1 MEEEAAGW
9 YGEGDHRAPSG
20 LTESSGPRQEED
32 HAHETHLDAHAHTHA
47 PLEASSH
54 TGPTPMD
61 AESQIPLTSSVASQ
75 HSGGAQ
81 QGALLPPEEV
91 DGFFTSLDS
100 LGRDRSRYYAH
111 THNPSHAHSLQ
122 QYSSH
127 STHGRMG
134 GSPVR
139 PHYPTPLHAAWF
151 PEHSR
156 GMAVS
161 HSPSASW
168 VPPLSSR
175 PPPSTSLHH
184 SHLFTFPPT
193 PPKDATPDTIG
204 MGAAAHDYSVATSTG
219 SHHSHQPA
227 LDAAMAELK
236 SPPPLLPVHASSMG
250 VMGASK
256 REGSDEYPLSSDP
269 IHISGQ
275 HPSLIQNPQPPEV
288 LHPESYSVGAYDTY
302 LPAHEDAYYPTPP
315 DPTPPGRAPSNSVS
329 KNKAKAKAS
338 AEGRECVNCGATS
351 TPLWRRDGNG
361 HYLCNACG
369 LYYKMN
375 GQNRPLIKPKQRMS
389 AQRRAGTNCANC
401 KTTTTTLWRRNQN
414 GEPVCN
420 ACGLY
425 YKLHNVNRPLTMKKE
440 GIQTRNRKLSSKS
453 KKKKGMLGFPDML
466 KPLDKGGFGGFGTGG
481 SGFGSMSHYMYGG
494 QMHGSSMAGGFMSAP
509 PMHGMSAMSGV
520 GLGLSSTS
528 QIQIPSSL
536 SLQPPVNGWRSDYA

>member
-1 MEEEAAGW
+1 MDGDGAAWYADGGPGAQPTMEEGPPGMHLKDETPH
-9 YGEGDHRAPSG
+9 EGV
-20 LTESSGPRQEED
+20 
-32 HAHETHLDAHAHTHA
+32 LDAH
-47 PLEASSH
+47 
-54 TGPTPMD
+54 TPMD
-61 AESQIPLTSSVASQ
+61 ATDPSAPTPMNVESQIHLSGGVTSQ
-75 HSGGAQ
+75 HSGGQ

-100 LGRDRSRYYAH
+100 SGREHRARYYAH
-111 THNPSHAHSLQ
+111 AHAPSHTHSLQ
-122 QYSSH
+122 QYPH
-127 STHGRMG
+127 NAHGRVG

-156 GMAVS
+156 GMGVA
-161 HSPSASW
+161 HTPSTSW
-168 VPPLSSR
+168 VPSLTSR
-175 PPPSTSLHH
+175 PPPPTTLHH
-184 SHLFTFPPT
+184 THLFTFPPT
-193 PPKDATPDTIG
+193 PPKDATPDTVG
-204 MGAAAHDYSVATSTG
+204 MTVATHDYGSVATSTAA
-219 SHHSHQPA
+219 HHAHQPG
-227 LDAAMAELK
+227 LEMPMAELK
-236 SPPPLLPVHASSMG
+236 SPPTLLPVMG
-250 VMGASK
+250 GSK
-256 REGSDEYPLSSDP
+256 REGSDEYALSDP
-269 IHISGQ
+269 LHT
-275 HPSLIQNPQPPEV
+275 PSQPPPL
-288 LHPESYSVGAYDTY
+288 LHNPPPPPPPTEAFHPDSYAAYDAY

-315 DPTPPGRAPSNSVS
+315 DPPPPGRAPSNSAS

-389 AQRRAGTNCANC
+389 AQRRAGTSCANC
-401 KTTTTTLWRRNQN
+401 KTTTTTLWRRNPN

-466 KPLDKGGFGGFGTGG
+466 KPLDKGGFTGFGTGG

-520 GLGLSSTS
+520 GLGLSSAS

-536 SLQPPVNGWRSDYA
+536 SLQPPVNGWRSDYT

>member
-1 MEEEAAGW
+1 MDGDGAAWYADGGPGAQPTMEEGPPGMHLKDETPH
-9 YGEGDHRAPSG
+9 EGV
-20 LTESSGPRQEED
+20 
-32 HAHETHLDAHAHTHA
+32 LDAH
-47 PLEASSH
+47 
-54 TGPTPMD
+54 TPMD
-61 AESQIPLTSSVASQ
+61 ATDPSAPTPMNVESQIHLSGGVTSQ
-75 HSGGAQ
+75 HSGGQ

-100 LGRDRSRYYAH
+100 SGREHRARYYAH
-111 THNPSHAHSLQ
+111 AHAPSHTHSLQ
-122 QYSSH
+122 QYPH
-127 STHGRMG
+127 NAHGRVG

-156 GMAVS
+156 GMGVA
-161 HSPSASW
+161 HTPSTSW
-168 VPPLSSR
+168 VPSLTSR
-175 PPPSTSLHH
+175 PPPPTTLHH
-184 SHLFTFPPT
+184 THLFTFPPT
-193 PPKDATPDTIG
+193 PPKDATPDTVG
-204 MGAAAHDYSVATSTG
+204 MTVATHDYGSVATSTAA
-219 SHHSHQPA
+219 HHAHQPG
-227 LDAAMAELK
+227 LEMPMAELK
-236 SPPPLLPVHASSMG
+236 SPPTLLPVMG
-250 VMGASK
+250 GSK
-256 REGSDEYPLSSDP
+256 RE
-269 IHISGQ
+269 
-275 HPSLIQNPQPPEV
+275 
-288 LHPESYSVGAYDTY
+288 
-302 LPAHEDAYYPTPP
+302 
-315 DPTPPGRAPSNSVS
+315 
-329 KNKAKAKAS
+329 
-338 AEGRECVNCGATS
+338 EGRECVNCGATS

-389 AQRRAGTNCANC
+389 AQRRAGTSCANC
-401 KTTTTTLWRRNQN
+401 KTTTTTLWRRNPN

-466 KPLDKGGFGGFGTGG
+466 KPLDKGGFTGFGTGG

-520 GLGLSSTS
+520 GLGLSSAS

-536 SLQPPVNGWRSDYA
+536 SLQPPVNGWRSDYT

>member
-256 REGSDEYPLSSDP
+256 RE
-269 IHISGQ
+269 
-275 HPSLIQNPQPPEV
+275 
-288 LHPESYSVGAYDTY
+288 
-302 LPAHEDAYYPTPP
+302 
-315 DPTPPGRAPSNSVS
+315 
-329 KNKAKAKAS
+329 
-338 AEGRECVNCGATS
+338 EGRECVNCGATS